1 MHASIEKASCHEEHQ
16 GLVANSICK
25 SCPRNDTSASNIA
38 YLTSGPDIDS
48 DSESVDNTR
57 LFMSSNGKHFDRKLR
72 KMERVMAEQSRI
84 AEEEKA
90 ELWKELREWK
100 GVARV
105 NASAL
110 ADMVRQKE
118 QLETQLRAMAE
129 EAARERLTV
138 AAMSEQL
145 AERDATLARL
155 MEELGRERV
164 RSSVTGGAE
173 GEVVLVAEHMTMTA
187 PLEEEVEEGNVAV
200 ALDED
205 NTPTLQGREAAG
217 EERASVRAKRGRGR
231 GGEGPVR

>member
-110 ADMVRQKE
+110 ADMVRREE
-118 QLETQLRAMAE
+118 QMETQLRAMAE

-187 PLEEEVEEGNVAV
+187 PLEEEEEGNVAV

-205 NTPTLQGREAAG
+205 NTPTPQGREAAG